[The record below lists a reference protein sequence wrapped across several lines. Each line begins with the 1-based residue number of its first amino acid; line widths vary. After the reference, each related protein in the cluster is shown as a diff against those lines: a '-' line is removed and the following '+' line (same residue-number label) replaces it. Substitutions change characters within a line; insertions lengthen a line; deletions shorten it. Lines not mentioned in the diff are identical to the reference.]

1 MNTLNKMLTGLVF
14 VLITLGLAACGSD
27 VDKEVVVTFT
37 LVALA
42 GPAVDIGA
50 VDYDIDLPTGFA
62 LATEADGVTPAA
74 GVVNVVTGGFDAV
87 NYTPE
92 DPTDLGILEVGIIS
106 ATGFA
111 PGVMFTVVKSLA
123 EDEALPDP
131 ADFVEMQL
139 DVYDVNDVTGTPL
152 PPADYSMTVE
162 VQRRVAQL

>member
-1 MNTLNKMLTGLVF
+1 MKTYNKIVTGLLL
-14 VLITLGLAACGSD
+14 VLLSLTLGACGSD

-74 GVVNVVTGGFDAV
+74 GVVNVVAGGFDAV

-92 DPTDLGILEVGIIS
+92 VPPAPGELAVGIIS
-106 ATGFA
+106 ATGFT

-123 EDEALPDP
+123 EDEPLPVP
-131 ADFVEMQL
+131 ADFVEVQL
-139 DVYDVNDVTGTPL
+139 DVYDVNDATVTPL
-152 PPADYSMTVE
+152 PPADYSMTVD
-162 VQRRVAQL
+162 VQKRVATL